1 MSENSIS
8 AQQGKKI
15 SIAIVNTH
23 IQDTVGGSQLQC
35 DIIAEELYKRGH
47 RVSYIAVGG
56 CNNSYNTIYNVI
68 GVKRESEAIRKAIMN
83 SAPDVLY
90 WRFNKKFFYKSVKKP
105 SQKGIKIVFAVSNI
119 RDLQPYSARL
129 SKGSGITG
137 LKEFI
142 LKNIVS
148 RYNHMGYS
156 YVDALTVNNK
166 NHLSLSPITPKKYV
180 PNATTQKSKSFT
192 WKKPYVLWVANI
204 KNRKQPELYVNLAK
218 NFERRDIDFLMMGKI
233 EDNSYNWLSKEDSVP
248 ENFHYLGPQPIETVN
263 GALKNSLFLVTTSTP
278 EGFSNNIIQA
288 WLQGKPVIAYEFDPG
303 GLIESNRLGKIANGD
318 FNMFLKHSE
327 QYIDNQKIRQE
338 AGNRALAFA
347 NQYFSTQETIAT
359 LEELFYDVLSGS

>member
-1 MSENSIS
+1 
-8 AQQGKKI
+8 
-15 SIAIVNTH
+15 
-23 IQDTVGGSQLQC
+23 
-35 DIIAEELYKRGH
+35 
-47 RVSYIAVGG
+47 
-56 CNNSYNTIYNVI
+56 
-68 GVKRESEAIRKAIMN
+68 
-83 SAPDVLY
+83 
-90 WRFNKKFFYKSVKKP
+90 
-105 SQKGIKIVFAVSNI
+105 
-119 RDLQPYSARL
+119 
-129 SKGSGITG
+129 
-137 LKEFI
+137 
-142 LKNIVS
+142 
-148 RYNHMGYS
+148 
-156 YVDALTVNNK
+156 
-166 NHLSLSPITPKKYV
+166 
-180 PNATTQKSKSFT
+180 
-192 WKKPYVLWVANI
+192 LWVANI